1 MKLATIA
8 ILSLTLPLVAQQ
20 PRAPDPAPKITD
32 AHRAEFFKRQLALAN
47 AQQAFQAAQSQA
59 QQAIAEMT
67 KDCGDKFR
75 PQLDQQGD
83 PVCVAIPEPPKPA
96 VPAKK

>member
-1 MKLATIA
+1 MILLWPLMIVAVALAVEDKTK
-8 ILSLTLPLVAQQ
+8 TP
-20 PRAPDPAPKITD
+20 PATPQITD

-59 QQAIAEMT
+59 QQSIAEMS

-83 PVCVAIPEPPKPA
+83 PVCVVIPEPPKPA